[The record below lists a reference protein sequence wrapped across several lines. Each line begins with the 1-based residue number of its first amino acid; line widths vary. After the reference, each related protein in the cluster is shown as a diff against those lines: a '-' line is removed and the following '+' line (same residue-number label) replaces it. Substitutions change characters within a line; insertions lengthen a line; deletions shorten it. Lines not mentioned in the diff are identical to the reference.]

1 MAVIEMHKIR
11 VYAPVSETE
20 SLYKILQDFGASALA
35 ADVPETTTV
44 GEETDFS
51 TRQKLARL
59 DMATNFL
66 KPYVKGDFLRGA
78 FEGGRAHTSASELAK
93 LASSYDAEEAISD
106 VERLQAALAES
117 DRNKKKYEQE
127 LRTIR
132 EWVRLELPLNEISE
146 TAQTFTLA
154 LRGPERIINK
164 FSARAESEMSEA
176 ISLQNVSETTILLT
190 ALKDARERLEE
201 IVSTS
206 GLEVVKLPNAEH
218 TAAEEMT
225 RVEAALAASVSDHEI
240 IETQITKLAGSEF
253 SNLQKASDLA
263 LWEHER
269 NAATQTTARTER
281 LSVITAWIPKRDH
294 ASLEKNIYETLSAS
308 AIEVLDHGEEKPPT
322 ELANNSH
329 TKPFE
334 TITRLYGVPAYKDL
348 DPTPQLAPFFF
359 VFFAMCLS
367 DVGYGSTLMLLT
379 GLVLWKYHL
388 EAGTKQLLSLLFIG
402 GFGSFFAGILFG
414 GYLGVDPSSIHPA
427 LAKVQVFDPIS
438 DPLPVFYLSLA
449 LGFIHISY
457 GVFLNLVRQYKLG
470 ETKDAI
476 LDNGPWLLVFISIAL
491 AVLNAT
497 GYLSGNLNLF
507 LDNHVSNLFIG
518 LALLLVLTQGRK
530 EKNIFSKLLFGV
542 LSLYN
547 GVGYFADVLS
557 YSRLLALGLATGA
570 LGFSINLIAE
580 FVGGATPYIGPLVMA
595 IILFLGHTLNI
606 TISVLGAFINSAR
619 LQFVEFFSKF
629 STDTGR
635 VYVPFRKTERNVI
648 ILPDPPS
655 SK

>member
-1 MAVIEMHKIR
+1 MHKIR
-11 VYAPVSETE
+11 VYAPVAETE
-20 SLYKILQDFGASALA
+20 DLYKILQDFGASALA
-35 ADVPETTTV
+35 ADIPETTTT

-51 TRQKLARL
+51 TRQRLAQL

-66 KPYVKGDFLRGA
+66 KPYVKADFLRSA
-78 FEGGRAHTSASELAK
+78 FEGGRAHTTDQELSALK
-93 LASSYDAEEAISD
+93 QSYDIEPVIADI
-106 VERLQAALAES
+106 ERLQTALAES
-117 DRNKKKYEQE
+117 ERNKKKYEQE

-132 EWVRLELPLNEISE
+132 EWERLELPLDEITE

-154 LRGPERIINK
+154 LRGPERLIAK
-164 FSARAESEMSEA
+164 FSNKIEAELPTS
-176 ISLQNVSETTILLT
+176 ISLQSVSETTVLLT
-190 ALKDARERLEE
+190 ALKDAREKLEE
-201 IVSTS
+201 FVSAS
-206 GLEVVKLPNAEH
+206 GLEVVKLPQANH
-218 TAAEEMT
+218 SAADEII

-240 IETQITKLAGSEF
+240 IENQITKLASAEF

-269 NAATQTTARTER
+269 NVAAQTTARTER
-281 LSVITAWIPKRDH
+281 TAVVTAWIPKKDH
-294 ASLEKNIYETLSAS
+294 ASLEKTISSTLSA
-308 AIEVLDHGEEKPPT
+308 AAVEVLDHGDEKPPT

-367 DVGYGSTLMLLT
+367 DVGYGATLMILT
-379 GLVLWKYHL
+379 GLVLWRYHL

-402 GFGSFFAGILFG
+402 GLGSFFAGILFG

-427 LAKVQVFDPIS
+427 LAKAQMFDPIG

-457 GVFLNLVRQYKLG
+457 GVFLNLWRQYKLG
-470 ETKDAI
+470 ETKDAF

-491 AVLNAT
+491 TILNTT
-497 GYLSGNLNLF
+497 GFLTGNISIF
-507 LDNHVSNLFIG
+507 LDGHASNLFIA
-518 LALLLVLTQGRK
+518 LAILLVLTQGRK
-530 EKNIFSKLLFGV
+530 EKNIFSKFLFGV

-580 FVGGATPYIGPLVMA
+580 FVGGATPYIGPLIMA
-595 IILFLGHTLNI
+595 IILFLGHALNI

-655 SK
+655 SP